1 MAIFNSFL
9 YVYQRVAR
17 LVSPNPQMVPRIAF
31 WVWWRF
37 ASSTWSSKVLPIAR
51 TLGNA
56 KAQFGLPSGN
66 LTVCYWSHGHWNSE
80 FSHEKWWFSIVMLVY
95 QRLPSGNLLQFA
107 NWKPWPIEGSLICLY
122 ERWWFSGS
130 QTVSLP
136 GICTWILWEGQSPIA
151 LRRRGLD
158 ERDRLGHWFWDSRGT
173 GAENARDWRWK

>member
-1 MAIFNSFL
+1 MLTPWLSNVIPLLTTVVLYQSIFSFIFCDIQL
-9 YVYQRVAR
+9 LLGLARV
-17 LVSPNPQMVPRIAF
+17 VSANPMVPRIAS

-95 QRLPSGNLLQFA
+95 QRLLQFRMEDPQVEFTI
-107 NWKPWPIEGSLICLY
+107 WLWL
-122 ERWWFSGS
+122 
-130 QTVSLP
+130 TVCH
-136 GICTWILWEGQSPIA
+136 GKI
-151 LRRRGLD
+151 
-158 ERDRLGHWFWDSRGT
+158 HHF
-173 GAENARDWRWK
+173 